1 MIGRVRS
8 PAWLAVGGPLGVEE
22 TSAVLDEYE
31 YGRVEEDANE
41 VEEDLSGVHH
51 LQHVAQV
58 HVFVGLGLKVTY
70 TDE

>member
-1 MIGRVRS
+1 
-8 PAWLAVGGPLGVEE
+8 VGGPLGVEE

-41 VEEDLSGVHH
+41 VEEDLSRVHH

-58 HVFVGLGLKVTY
+58 HVFVGLGLEVTY